1 MPIKL
6 TRAIASLTEAV
17 RRFARALLGAWL
29 VVGPFVGV
37 YVRKTEAL
45 VVVLIL
51 LAAAYG
57 FVAGR
62 CASEGAACLTPILF
76 DGLALVA
83 VAWSASAAGA
93 LFYDA
98 GFRLSE
104 HRWLWPALLFFCFW
118 LAEFVR
124 ARVTRRFALQT
135 RRRSAKPEPSRPAKG
150 TPWITP
156 AQCFG
161 KSRRA
166 SCAR

>member
-1 MPIKL
+1 MTPMPIKL

-37 YVRKTEAL
+37 YVRETEAL

-62 CASEGAACLTPILF
+62 CASEGAACLTAILF

-83 VAWSASAAGA
+83 VVWSASAASA
-93 LFYDA
+93 LFHDA

-104 HRWLWPALLFFCFW
+104 HRWLWPTLLLFCFW

-124 ARVTRRFALQT
+124 ARVTLQT

-166 SCAR
+166 